1 MNDDRKTP
9 LWPWIVALL
18 VGLPVL
24 YFASVGPAFWLH
36 RRMGIGGR
44 TILVVYRPVLD
55 AFAPE
60 SRCQELL
67 ESYILLGVERDTAL
81 CEQDGDIIWLG
92 DDGRCHL

>member
-1 MNDDRKTP
+1 MSDDRKIP

-18 VGLPVL
+18 VVLPML
-24 YFASVGPAFWLH
+24 YVGSVGPAFWLH

-60 SRCQELL
+60 SRYQELL
-67 ESYILLGVERDTAL
+67 SSYVLFGVERDIAP
-81 CEQDGDIIWLG
+81 CEHDGDIVWLG
-92 DDGRCHL
+92 EDGRCHR